1 MQLDWLTIST
11 ALLPLV
17 GAIIG
22 VYVKFTNRITKME
35 EKMTTMEEGFDEMSR
50 RVLHVESSLSSAMS
64 KVHEKLD
71 QLSTQ
76 QANLLGKVDTFITFI
91 KDFVKN
97 K

>member
-1 MQLDWLTIST
+1 MDLVTIVT
-11 ALLPLV
+11 AFLPVV
-17 GAIIG
+17 GTIIG
-22 VYVKFTNRITKME
+22 LYIKIQNRITKME
-35 EKMTTMEEGFDEMSR
+35 EKMTTMDEGFEEMSR
-50 RVLHVESSLSSAMS
+50 RVLHVETSLSVAMS